1 LMRAEQRFQNQ
12 WNNTNDVA
20 ASVGMKQRWLTGLL
34 LTWTQEVQSIVYAVV
49 LLVGCYLV
57 ISGDLTTGALVGT
70 SILASRT
77 IAPLSQISGVLS
89 RWQQAKV
96 ARNGLDELMKR
107 PLDQP
112 ENGRAVHKAVI
123 RGGYDLRNVE
133 FWYDEE
139 KKVSNLSIPNLS
151 I

>member
-1 LMRAEQRFQNQ
+1 MPSKRFQNQ

-57 ISGDLTTGALVGT
+57 ISGDMTTGALVGT

-89 RWQQAKV
+89 RWQSAKV
-96 ARNGLDELMKR
+96 AR
-107 PLDQP
+107 
-112 ENGRAVHKAVI
+112 
-123 RGGYDLRNVE
+123 RG
-133 FWYDEE
+133 WMT
-139 KKVSNLSIPNLS
+139 
-151 I
+151 